1 MGPTRKRKAKEH
13 AKPTG
18 RPKARRVID
27 GGIAAALP
35 AAAAAAVLSVAS
47 LVAYQGA
54 TQ

>member
-35 AAAAAAVLSVAS
+35 AAAAAVLSVAP